1 MASLHCKCAVL
12 QISMVNRICL
22 WNPWMQRHLRFP
34 GLQVEGWMEHTPLLL
49 EAEVVMVGNRLVIA
63 FIGFYYLTI
72 LYPLMVTLIFETY
85 SPFSYC
91 HIIDSSYWV
100 QKVLKIW
107 LRGSRYGW
115 IASRNNLAGMIS
127 RVKTIKPTKQRNK
140 HS

>member
-1 MASLHCKCAVL
+1 
-12 QISMVNRICL
+12 
-22 WNPWMQRHLRFP
+22 
-34 GLQVEGWMEHTPLLL
+34 MEHTPLLL

-107 LRGSRYGW
+107 LRGSRYG
-115 IASRNNLAGMIS
+115 
-127 RVKTIKPTKQRNK
+127 
-140 HS
+140 